1 MKQIIATAL
10 SLLLG
15 IGGVVQAEDRR
26 PYIEELRRLA
36 EAASESRMA
45 SRRTLERFFF
55 SEQARRA
62 LKKAKVDTRQ
72 VMQAIALLDQED
84 LDRLAARAGK
94 AQRDFAAGAL
104 SNEHLTYIVIALAAA
119 LFVLIIVV
127 AAD

>member
-1 MKQIIATAL
+1 MRQFIAATL
-10 SLLLG
+10 SFLLG
-15 IGGVVQAEDRR
+15 IGGAVQAEDRR
-26 PYIEELRRLA
+26 PSVEELRRLA
-36 EAASESRMA
+36 ESASETRMA
-45 SRRTLERFFF
+45 SRRKLERFFS
-55 SEQARRA
+55 SEPAQRA

-72 VMQAIALLDQED
+72 VMHAIATLDQED
-84 LDRLAARAGK
+84 LDRLAARADK